1 MTISPQVL
9 PDVDWGVWPI
19 GWRTTA
25 GVVVG
30 VVVLVGVNVGV
41 TELVGVWVFVL
52 VGVIVEVTVGVGLKL
67 KLGVIVG
74 VGVGVIYIIL
84 PSIHPCVSII
94 LITIFYQIYLK
105 LIYI

>member
-1 MTISPQVL
+1 M
-9 PDVDWGVWPI
+9 
-19 GWRTTA
+19 
-25 GVVVG
+25 
-30 VVVLVGVNVGV
+30 
-41 TELVGVWVFVL
+41 FVL

-94 LITIFYQIYLK
+94 LITIFSVEAESGTVKLK
-105 LIYI
+105 GNTDTVPTETQLPLVELQ